1 MMPLSETGVFGPFA
15 TLVAAPIVG
24 FAFGWFLER
33 GGLAN
38 ARKLAGQFYLTD
50 LTVFKVMFS
59 ALLTAMLGAFWLDRL
74 GVLDL
79 DLVYIPETFVLPQ
92 ALGGVLFGAG
102 FLIGGLCPGT
112 SCVAAASGRLDG
124 LAVIGGML
132 LGVLAFNVTFDWIA
146 PFYESTPLGQIRLT
160 DAIGISR
167 GAGVALVTAMALA
180 GFMVASTINPQLPT
194 PPPSR
199 PEIQARFGETSP
211 ELVTRA
217 RQAAAG
223 NSQRG
228 RALALIA
235 VVLAAAAVFADGSS
249 TTPRF
254 ISAPDLASRIMRRDP
269 GLRIFDLRSAA
280 EFERF
285 HVASAQQLSPFSLR
299 HEPLPPNWTV
309 VLYGNGES
317 RAAQAWAI
325 ARDRGAD
332 AFVLRGG
339 VREWFVRVYEP
350 RLATD
355 PTPTERAEFEQ
366 AARFSRFFGGKPVV
380 DVPRNLLLAAATIR
394 RRGC

>member
-1 MMPLSETGVFGPFA
+1 MMPLSETGMFGPFT

-38 ARKLAGQFYLTD
+38 ARKLAGQFYFTD

-79 DLVYIPETFVLPQ
+79 DLVYLPETFVLPQ
-92 ALGGVLFGAG
+92 AVGGVLFGAG
-102 FLIGGLCPGT
+102 FLVGGLCPGT

-132 LGVLAFNVTFDWIA
+132 LGVFAFNVTFDWIA
-146 PFYESTPLGQIRLT
+146 PFYDSTALGQVRVT
-160 DAIGISR
+160 DAIGLSR
-167 GAGVALVTAMALA
+167 GAGVALVTAVALA
-180 GFMVASTINPQLPT
+180 GFAVASTL
-194 PPPSR
+194 
-199 PEIQARFGETSP
+199 
-211 ELVTRA
+211 
-217 RQAAAG
+217 
-223 NSQRG
+223 NSQLATPNSYKS
-228 RALALIA
+228 RALAFIA
-235 VVLAAAAVFADGSS
+235 AVLAVGAVAADRSS
-249 TTPRF
+249 DTPRF
-254 ISAPDLASRIMRRDP
+254 ISASDLASRIMRRDP
-269 GLRIFDLRSAA
+269 ALRIFDLRSAA

-285 HVASAQQLSPFSLR
+285 HVASAQQLSPSLLR
-299 HEPLPPNWTV
+299 REPLPPNWTV

-317 RAAQAWAI
+317 RAARAWTV

-339 VREWFVRVYEP
+339 VREWFTRVYEP

-355 PTPTERAEFEQ
+355 ATEAERAEFDQ
-366 AARFSRFFGGKPVV
+366 AARFSRFFGGKPQV